1 MVIVTLVL
9 PQKSLNNLKNELGS
23 VKGSK
28 AEKEQEVERLTKE
41 LMVNIVF
48 SIFFSVHLDVIIL
61 FILSQAVR
69 SEFSRVKSSLDKR
82 EREYSDQTKELKIA
96 EDEIDELKKLLNV
109 AKDIRRKSV
118 GFLTDDQKKKQ
129 EEETPD
135 GCKQQ

>member
-1 MVIVTLVL
+1 M
-9 PQKSLNNLKNELGS
+9 
-23 VKGSK
+23 
-28 AEKEQEVERLTKE
+28 
-41 LMVNIVF
+41 
-48 SIFFSVHLDVIIL
+48 

-82 EREYSDQTKELKIA
+82 EREYLDQTKELKIA

>member
-1 MVIVTLVL
+1 MF
-9 PQKSLNNLKNELGS
+9 
-23 VKGSK
+23 
-28 AEKEQEVERLTKE
+28 
-41 LMVNIVF
+41 F
-48 SIFFSVHLDVIIL
+48 SIFFSVHLDDIIL
-61 FILSQAVR
+61 FILSKAVR

-82 EREYSDQTKELKIA
+82 EREYSEQTKELKIA